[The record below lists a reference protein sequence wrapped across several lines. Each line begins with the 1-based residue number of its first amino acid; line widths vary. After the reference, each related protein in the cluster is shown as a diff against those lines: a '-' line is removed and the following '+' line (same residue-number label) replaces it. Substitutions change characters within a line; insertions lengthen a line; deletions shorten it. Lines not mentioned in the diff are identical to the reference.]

1 MARLSKQD
9 WLTAALT
16 ALAEGGVSAVAVVPL
31 AQRLGVTRGS
41 FYWHFTDRTELLR
54 DALLWWEQQ
63 GTIAVI
69 DQVAPIADPRDKL
82 RRLFLIAITEDPASG
97 LEPALVAHA
106 DDPVVAPI
114 LQRVTERRVAFL
126 TEAYAELGLSAARAR
141 QQAVVAYSAYVG
153 WMQLR
158 RATPGA
164 LPEVV
169 DDPEALAYLV
179 DTLTRTSEAGTADG
193 VR

>member
-9 WLTAALT
+9 WLTAALV

-41 FYWHFTDRTELLR
+41 FYWHFTDRTALLR
-54 DALLWWEQQ
+54 DALDWWEQQ

-69 DQVAPIADPRDKL
+69 ARVAAIADPRDKL
-82 RRLFLIAITEDPASG
+82 RRLFRIAITEDPASG

-114 LQRVTERRVAFL
+114 LRRVTERRVAFL
-126 TEAYAELGLSAARAR
+126 AEAYAELGLPPERAR

-153 WMQLR
+153 WVQLR
-158 RATPGA
+158 RATPDV

-179 DTLTRTSEAGTADG
+179 DSLTSLDG
-193 VR
+193 PGGG